1 MSSLWARIKEFFLN
15 MLGINHKIEETLHV
29 TPAVSDRMSEAIDE
43 WTAMYMDEAEW
54 LQEPSTDD
62 PSRVVSLGLPA
73 FIASEKAR
81 MAVLEFKSEITAPTK
96 TERKPNPNYFP
107 PVSDEFGNVR
117 VSGES
122 PTVVEEVVEGDTRR
136 ADYLNEQYH
145 KKLLSKIRT
154 QLEYGTAKGSLII
167 KPYVVRSK
175 VQGVAGIENKE
186 KQPQNNSNQ
195 NNPAQNNPKGNP
207 NGNEEKPAKSK
218 WFGKKKPENNEEE
231 NSPENNQ
238 QGGFQGNN
246 QDKQQN
252 PVQNN
257 ANNNENIENANAG
270 GKQGEQETYK
280 YKMEYDFIQS
290 DCFYPISFDGSG
302 NLTDVAF
309 IQTKVEGDITY
320 TRLERHKLNVNNV
333 TIENYAFKQTASGR
347 QDIYTGIGGMT
358 LGSEIPLT
366 DVPEW
371 KDIPKKAVIQNVDR
385 LLFGY
390 FKMPDAN
397 TIDPHSP
404 LGMSCFGRA
413 RNLIKDADEQYSR
426 LLWEFEGGELAI
438 DIDRDALQFMADA
451 QGNGH
456 SAMGHLQNRLYRTI
470 DLGESDTYKPFSP
483 SLRDQSLINGLN
495 TILMRIEDVC
505 ALSRGTISDVAAEA
519 RTATEIKI
527 LKQRSFSANKEIQC
541 ALQTAL
547 EDVIYAMNVYVT
559 LYNIVGDLTYRP
571 DGTVDTS
578 QMGTYDVSFEW
589 DDSILVDEDT
599 ELQTRMSL
607 HQAGIESKLAIRQ
620 WYFGETELQAQEAL
634 NKVTQE
640 NKEAIEQNMVMSS
653 QLGSQVRNGE
663 EPAGD
668 QPNAKKGKKDKQNPQ
683 QKQLINPKAGATSEE
698 ENNEQTE
705 QESDKV

>member
-1 MSSLWARIKEFFLN
+1 MFSSLWARIKEFLASMF
-15 MLGINHKIEETLHV
+15 GINQKIEQTLHV
-29 TPAVSDRMSEAIDE
+29 TPAVSDKMADAIDE
-43 WTAMYMDEAEW
+43 WTAMYMGEAKW
-54 LQEPSTDD
+54 LHEPTIDD
-62 PSRVVSLGLPA
+62 PTRIVSLGLPA

-96 TERKPNPNYFP
+96 TERKPNPEYYP
-107 PVSDEFGNVR
+107 PISDEFGNVKA
-117 VSGES
+117 SGVP
-122 PTVVEEVVEGDTRR
+122 PTVVEETVDGDTRR
-136 ADYLNEQYH
+136 AEYLNEQYH
-145 KKLLSKIRT
+145 KKLLSKLRT

-175 VQGVAGIENKE
+175 VTGVAGIAED
-186 KQPQNNSNQ
+186 KQTDN
-195 NNPAQNNPKGNP
+195 AQKP
-207 NGNEEKPAKSK
+207 NEENTQEQSTQEKPTQAKES
-218 WFGKKKPENNEEE
+218 
-231 NSPENNQ
+231 
-238 QGGFQGNN
+238 
-246 QDKQQN
+246 
-252 PVQNN
+252 
-257 ANNNENIENANAG
+257 
-270 GKQGEQETYK
+270 YK
-280 YKMEYDFIQS
+280 YKMEFDFIQS

-302 NLTDVAF
+302 WLTDVAF
-309 IQTKVEGDITY
+309 IQTKVEGDVTY

-333 TIENYAFKQTASGR
+333 TIENYAFKNTNSGN
-347 QDIYTGIGGMT
+347 QETYTNIGGMT

-371 KDIPKKAVIQNVDR
+371 KDIPPKATINNVDR

-413 RNLIKDADEQYSR
+413 RDLIKDADEQYSR
-426 LLWEFEGGELAI
+426 LIWEFEGGELAI

-483 SLRDQSLINGLN
+483 ALRDTSLINGLN

-527 LKQRSFSANKEIQC
+527 LKQRSFSANKEIQT
-541 ALQTAL
+541 ALQIAL

-559 LYNIVGDLTYRP
+559 LYNIVGDIEYRG
-571 DGTVDTS
+571 DKVDTS
-578 QMGTYDVSFEW
+578 KMGTYDVSFEW
-589 DDSILVDEDT
+589 DDSILIDEES
-599 ELQTRMSL
+599 ELATRMSL
-607 HQAGIESKLAIRQ
+607 NDKGIESKLALRM
-620 WYFGETELQAQEAL
+620 WYFGETEKQAQEAL
-634 NKVTQE
+634 NKVIQE

-653 QLGSQVRNGE
+653 QLGQQVRD
-663 EPAGD
+663 GD
-668 QPNAKKGKKDKQNPQ
+668 AVQGQDGKKPKNKQEKPQ
-683 QKQLINPKAGATSEE
+683 KQQLINPNAQVEPAEE
-698 ENNEQTE
+698 DKEAENEEPDEQ
-705 QESDKV
+705 KK

>member
-1 MSSLWARIKEFFLN
+1 MFSSFWARIKEFFLT

-29 TPAVSDRMSEAIDE
+29 TPAVSDKMSQAIDE
-43 WTAMYMDEAEW
+43 WTAMYMGEAEW
-54 LQEPSTDD
+54 LKEPTEND

-81 MAVLEFKSEITAPTK
+81 MAVLELKSEITAPTK
-96 TERKPNPNYFP
+96 TERKPNPEYFP
-107 PVSDEFGNVR
+107 PISDEFGR
-117 VSGES
+117 VQSSGVP
-122 PTVVEEVVEGDTRR
+122 PTVVEEIVSGDTRR
-136 ADYLNEQYH
+136 AEYLNEQYH

-175 VQGVAGIENKE
+175 VVGVAGIAEDKQTGVKKTEIENE
-186 KQPQNNSNQ
+186 RQVEQNDTSTESSAFVKN
-195 NNPAQNNPKGNP
+195 
-207 NGNEEKPAKSK
+207 EKPTQA
-218 WFGKKKPENNEEE
+218 
-231 NSPENNQ
+231 
-238 QGGFQGNN
+238 
-246 QDKQQN
+246 
-252 PVQNN
+252 
-257 ANNNENIENANAG
+257 
-270 GKQGEQETYK
+270 QESYK
-280 YKMEYDFIQS
+280 YKMEFDFIQS

-320 TRLERHKLNVNNV
+320 VRLERHKLNVNNV
-333 TIENYAFKQTASGR
+333 TIENYAFKNTASGN
-347 QDIYTGIGGMT
+347 QDVYSGIGGMT
-358 LGSEIPLT
+358 LGQQIQLT

-371 KDIPKKAVIQNVDR
+371 KDIPPKATINNVDR

-413 RNLIKDADEQYSR
+413 RDLIKDADEQYSR
-426 LLWEFEGGELAI
+426 LIWEFEGGELAI

-483 SLRDQSLINGLN
+483 ALRDVSLINGLN

-527 LKQRSFSANKEIQC
+527 LKQRSFSANKEIQG

-559 LYNIVGDLTYRP
+559 LYNIVGDITYKG
-571 DGTVDTS
+571 DKVDTS
-578 QMGTYDVSFEW
+578 KMGTYDVSFEW
-589 DDSILVDEDT
+589 DDSILIDEET
-599 ELQTRMSL
+599 ELATRVSL
-607 HQAGIESKLAIRQ
+607 MDKGIESKLAVRQ
-620 WYFGETELQAQEAL
+620 WYFGETEKQAQDAL
-634 NKVTQE
+634 NKVMQE

-653 QLGSQVRNGE
+653 RLGQEVRDGVGLGQQG
-663 EPAGD
+663 A
-668 QPNAKKGKKDKQNPQ
+668 NARDKKQGKENAPQ
-683 QKQLINPKAGATSEE
+683 RQQLINPNGNKNAPEE
-698 ENNEQTE
+698 EPEEVPENEN
-705 QESDKV
+705 K

>member
-1 MSSLWARIKEFFLN
+1 MF
-15 MLGINHKIEETLHV
+15 GINQKIQDTLHV
-29 TPAVSDRMSEAIDE
+29 TPAVSDKMAQAIDE
-43 WTAMYMDEAEW
+43 WTDMYMGEAEW
-54 LQEPSTDD
+54 LREPSLDD
-62 PSRVVSLGLPA
+62 PTRVVSLGLPA

-107 PVSDEFGNVR
+107 PISDEFGNVKS
-117 VSGES
+117 SGEP
-122 PTVVEEVVEGDTRR
+122 PTVVEETVEGDTRR
-136 ADYLNEQYH
+136 ANYLNEQYH
-145 KKLLSKIRT
+145 KKLVSKLRT

-175 VQGVAGIENKE
+175 VVGVAGISEDKQSQAKDTQKQSDN
-186 KQPQNNSNQ
+186 QPQNGQENKQEQGVENQ
-195 NNPAQNNPKGNP
+195 VNKQPVVQKQ
-207 NGNEEKPAKSK
+207 EKPV
-218 WFGKKKPENNEEE
+218 E
-231 NSPENNQ
+231 
-238 QGGFQGNN
+238 
-246 QDKQQN
+246 
-252 PVQNN
+252 
-257 ANNNENIENANAG
+257 
-270 GKQGEQETYK
+270 GEAYK
-280 YKMEYDFIQS
+280 YKMEFDFIQS

-333 TIENYAFKQTASGR
+333 TIENYAFKNTASGN
-347 QDIYTGIGGMT
+347 QDVYSGIGGVT
-358 LGSEIPLT
+358 LGQAIPLT

-371 KDIPKKAVIQNVDR
+371 KDIPPKAIVNNVDR

-413 RNLIKDADEQYSR
+413 VDLIKDADMQYSR

-483 SLRDQSLINGLN
+483 SLRDVSLINGLN

-527 LKQRSFSANKEIQC
+527 LKQRSFSANKEIQT

-559 LYNIVGDLTYRP
+559 LYNIVGDIKYIG
-571 DGTVDTS
+571 DKVDTS
-578 QMGTYDVSFEW
+578 EMGTYDVSFEW
-589 DDSILVDEDT
+589 DDSILIDEET
-599 ELQTRMSL
+599 ELNTRLSL
-607 HQAGIESKLAIRQ
+607 HSQGIESKLAIRQ
-620 WYFGETELQAQEAL
+620 WYFGETEKQAQEAL

-653 QLGSQVRNGE
+653 QLGDQVRNGT
-663 EPAGD
+663 AVQGQD
-668 QPNAKKGKKDKQNPQ
+668 GKKPKDKEGKPQ
-683 QKQLINPKAGATSEE
+683 KQQLINPNAQAGQNEE
-698 ENNEQTE
+698 E
-705 QESDKV
+705 DKSAEGEEPEEEKK

>member
-1 MSSLWARIKEFFLN
+1 MFSSLWERIKEFFLT
-15 MLGINHKIEETLHV
+15 MLGVNHKIEETLHV
-29 TPAVSDRMSEAIDE
+29 TPAVSDKMSQAIDE
-43 WTAMYMDEAEW
+43 WTAMYMGDAEW
-54 LQEPSTDD
+54 LREPTVTD
-62 PSRVVSLGLPA
+62 PTRVVSLGLPA
-73 FIASEKAR
+73 FISSEKAR
-81 MAVLEFKSEITAPTK
+81 MAVLELKSEITAPTK
-96 TERKPNPNYFP
+96 TQRVPNPKYFP

-117 VSGES
+117 ASGVP
-122 PTVVEEVVEGDTRR
+122 PTIVEETVEGDTRR

-175 VQGVAGIENKE
+175 VVGVAGISED
-186 KQPQNNSNQ
+186 KQSQTNNSQEDNQ
-195 NNPAQNNPKGNP
+195 EANQV
-207 NGNEEKPAKSK
+207 
-218 WFGKKKPENNEEE
+218 
-231 NSPENNQ
+231 NNQ
-238 QGGFQGNN
+238 SEAPKKAEG
-246 QDKQQN
+246 
-252 PVQNN
+252 
-257 ANNNENIENANAG
+257 
-270 GKQGEQETYK
+270 ETYK
-280 YKMEYDFIQS
+280 YKMEFDFIQS

-309 IQTKVEGDITY
+309 IQTKTEGDVTY

-333 TIENYAFKQTASGR
+333 TIENYAFKNKSNGN
-347 QDIYTGIGGMT
+347 QDMYSGIGGMT
-358 LGSEIPLT
+358 LGQEIPLT

-371 KDIPKKAVIQNVDR
+371 KDIPKRATVNNVDR

-413 RNLIKDADEQYSR
+413 RDLIKDADEQYSR

-483 SLRDQSLINGLN
+483 SLRDASLINGLN

-505 ALSRGTISDVAAEA
+505 ALSRGTISDVASEA

-527 LKQRSFSANKEIQC
+527 LKQRSFSANKEIQS
-541 ALQTAL
+541 ALQVAL

-559 LYNIVGDLTYRP
+559 LYNIVGDIKYNG
-571 DGTVDTS
+571 DTVDTS
-578 QMGTYDVSFEW
+578 EMGAYDVSFEW

-599 ELQTRMSL
+599 ELATRLSL
-607 HQAGIESKLAIRQ
+607 HQQGIESKLALRM
-620 WYFGETELQAQEAL
+620 WYFGETERQAQEAL

-653 QLGSQVRNGE
+653 QLGQQVRDGE
-663 EPAGD
+663 EPTGQPSAKKRGKSAKE
-668 QPNAKKGKKDKQNPQ
+668 QRQQLVNPNAEGVTENSVDEQETQ
-683 QKQLINPKAGATSEE
+683 EE
-698 ENNEQTE
+698 EI
-705 QESDKV
+705 KK

>member
-1 MSSLWARIKEFFLN
+1 MFSSLWERIKEFFAS
-15 MLGINHKIEETLHV
+15 MFGINQKIEQTLHV
-29 TPAVSDRMSEAIDE
+29 TPAVSDKMSQAIDE
-43 WTAMYMDEAEW
+43 WTAMYMGDAEW
-54 LQEPSTDD
+54 LHEPTETD
-62 PSRVVSLGLPA
+62 PTRIVSLGLPA

-81 MAVLEFKSEITAPTK
+81 MAVLELKSEITAPTK
-96 TERKPNPNYFP
+96 TERKSNPEYFP
-107 PVSDEFGNVR
+107 PVSDEFGNIKA
-117 VSGES
+117 SGVP
-122 PTVVEEVVEGDTRR
+122 PTIVEETVEGDTRR

-175 VQGVAGIENKE
+175 VVGVAGIAEDQQTQTK
-186 KQPQNNSNQ
+186 
-195 NNPAQNNPKGNP
+195 
-207 NGNEEKPAKSK
+207 
-218 WFGKKKPENNEEE
+218 
-231 NSPENNQ
+231 NNQ
-238 QGGFQGNN
+238 GDN
-246 QDKQQN
+246 QDTNQ
-252 PVQNN
+252 
-257 ANNNENIENANAG
+257 ANKPSESTKKSEN
-270 GKQGEQETYK
+270 ETYK
-280 YKMEYDFIQS
+280 YKMEFDFIQS

-309 IQTKVEGDITY
+309 IQTKVDGDVTY
-320 TRLERHKLNVNNV
+320 TRLERHRLNVSNV
-333 TIENYAFKQTASGR
+333 TIENYAFKNTNSGN
-347 QDIYTGIGGMT
+347 QEMYTNIGGMT
-358 LGSEIPLT
+358 LGTEIPLT

-371 KDIPKKAVIQNVDR
+371 KDIPKRATVNNVDR

-413 RNLIKDADEQYSR
+413 RDLIKDADEQYSR
-426 LLWEFEGGELAI
+426 LIWEFEGGELAI

-483 SLRDQSLINGLN
+483 ALRDVSLINGLN

-505 ALSRGTISDVAAEA
+505 ALSRGTISDVASEA

-527 LKQRSFSANKEIQC
+527 LKQRSFSANKEIQS
-541 ALQTAL
+541 ALQVAL

-559 LYNIVGDLTYRP
+559 LYNIVGDIKYNG
-571 DGTVDTS
+571 DKVDTS
-578 QMGTYDVSFEW
+578 EMGSYDVSFEW

-599 ELQTRMSL
+599 ELATRLSL
-607 HQAGIESKLAIRQ
+607 HQQGIESKLALRM
-620 WYFGETELQAQEAL
+620 WYFGETERQAQEAL
-634 NKVTQE
+634 NKVVQE

-653 QLGSQVRNGE
+653 QLGQQVSNGE
-663 EPAGD
+663 NPVG
-668 QPNAKKGKKDKQNPQ
+668 QGNTRQRGKSAKEQRQQLVNPS
-683 QKQLINPKAGATSEE
+683 AEGAT
-698 ENNEQTE
+698 ENTVDE
-705 QESDKV
+705 QETQEETIKK

>member
-1 MSSLWARIKEFFLN
+1 MFSSLWAKIKEFFLT

-29 TPAVSDRMSEAIDE
+29 TPAVSDKMSQAIDE
-43 WTAMYMDEAEW
+43 WTAMYMGDAEW
-54 LQEPSTDD
+54 LHEPTVDD
-62 PSRVVSLGLPA
+62 PTRIVSLGLPA

-81 MAVLEFKSEITAPTK
+81 MAVLELKSDITAPTK
-96 TERKPNPNYFP
+96 TERKPNPEYFP
-107 PVSDEFGNVR
+107 PISDEFGNVKA
-117 VSGES
+117 SGVP
-122 PTVVEEVVEGDTRR
+122 PTIVEETVEGDVRR
-136 ADYLNEQYH
+136 ANYLNEQYH

-175 VQGVAGIENKE
+175 VTGIAGIAED
-186 KQPQNNSNQ
+186 KQPQNKQS
-195 NNPAQNNPKGNP
+195 
-207 NGNEEKPAKSK
+207 
-218 WFGKKKPENNEEE
+218 
-231 NSPENNQ
+231 
-238 QGGFQGNN
+238 
-246 QDKQQN
+246 QD
-252 PVQNN
+252 
-257 ANNNENIENANAG
+257 NEN
-270 GKQGEQETYK
+270 QEQTTNSEKKVPEESYK
-280 YKMEYDFIQS
+280 YKMEFDFIQS
-290 DCFYPISFDGSG
+290 DCFYPIAFDGSG

-333 TIENYAFKQTASGR
+333 TIENYAFKNKLNGG
-347 QDIYTGIGGMT
+347 QDMYSGIGGLT
-358 LGSEIPLT
+358 LGQEIPLT

-371 KDIPKKAVIQNVDR
+371 KDIPKRATINNVDR

-404 LGMSCFGRA
+404 LGISCFGRA
-413 RNLIKDADEQYSR
+413 RDLIKDADEQYSR
-426 LLWEFEGGELAI
+426 LIWEFEGGELAI

-483 SLRDQSLINGLN
+483 VLRDQSLINGLN

-505 ALSRGTISDVAAEA
+505 ALSRGTISDVASEA

-527 LKQRSFSANKEIQC
+527 LKQRSFSANKEIQS
-541 ALQTAL
+541 ALQVAL

-559 LYNIVGDLTYRP
+559 LYNIVGDIKYNG
-571 DGTVDTS
+571 DKVDTS
-578 QMGTYDVSFEW
+578 EMGTYDVSFEW

-607 HQAGIESKLAIRQ
+607 HQQGIESKLALRM
-620 WYFGETELQAQEAL
+620 WYFGETERQAQEAL

-653 QLGSQVRNGE
+653 QLGQQVRDGD
-663 EPAGD
+663 EPVG
-668 QPNAKKGKKDKQNPQ
+668 QSNSKKRGKSAKEQRQ
-683 QKQLINPKAGATSEE
+683 QLVNPKAEE
-698 ENNEQTE
+698 TAENAVEE
-705 QESDKV
+705 QETQEETIKK